1 MNRDDVALTR
11 RSLKWPVPDR
21 LRQASI
27 EMLWEAIDSPDVHV
41 RTRIEA
47 VKTVLAMD
55 ALNLQVSLA
64 ENENRP
70 AQTAPAVTYILP
82 PNGSEAPEPADNG
95 TTLIEADGTEFPLTG
110 EGTAETT

>member
-1 MNRDDVALTR
+1 MASASLQRDR
-11 RSLKWPVPDR
+11 RGDAGRNL
-21 LRQASI
+21 L
-27 EMLWEAIDSPDVHV
+27 DVHV

-47 VKTVLAMD
+47 VKTVVAMD

-110 EGTAETT
+110 EGAAETA